1 MTARDLDEIAR
12 NKIEAEAEAK
22 ADAAAALGQTKSQL
36 TQMGWALFLIGVR
49 GMCMRVHAHVG
60 ALMCIDMHRC
70 ARNPCHT
77 RS

>member
-12 NKIEAEAEAK
+12 NKIEAEAEAEAK

-49 GMCMRVHAHVG
+49 GM
-60 ALMCIDMHRC
+60 
-70 ARNPCHT
+70 
-77 RS
+77 